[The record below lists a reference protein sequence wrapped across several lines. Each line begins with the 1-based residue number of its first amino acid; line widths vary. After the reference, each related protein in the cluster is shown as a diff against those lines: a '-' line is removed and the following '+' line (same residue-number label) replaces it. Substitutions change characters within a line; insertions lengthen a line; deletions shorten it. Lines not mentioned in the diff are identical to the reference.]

1 MDSVRADISLL
12 LATMRIANKEGLS
25 GRILLDMFEER
36 VIKSNKITHSDDMIV
51 SIVERI

>member
-1 MDSVRADISLL
+1 
-12 LATMRIANKEGLS
+12 
-25 GRILLDMFEER
+25 MFEER